1 MREELSFQE
10 TIQDAL
16 GEREFRKPKK
26 LKAFSYSRQKLG
38 MRAERRKRVKN
49 VLLFLEVK
57 FNASVFVFVCVCVC
71 VCFCGVGRSIF
82 LQIVFLS
89 VGWNPSYRLL
99 LHYSLGKGKGK
110 TSTKT
115 NIAPWSQVESLPL
128 RERSSRPGASF
139 PRQSLAYSI
148 VSLPALPS
156 LFLKLLTN

>member
-1 MREELSFQE
+1 MSFQE

-57 FNASVFVFVCVCVC
+57 FNASVFVFVCVC

>member
-1 MREELSFQE
+1 MFC
-10 TIQDAL
+10 
-16 GEREFRKPKK
+16 
-26 LKAFSYSRQKLG
+26 FSQKSNSMLQF
-38 MRAERRKRVKN
+38 
-49 VLLFLEVK
+49 LFL
-57 FNASVFVFVCVCVC
+57 CVC

-148 VSLPALPS
+148 VSLPTLPS
-156 LFLKLLTN
+156 LFLKLLTNQSDPSKLLTRATSFTPRSDTSKHQSN

>member
-1 MREELSFQE
+1 MTFQE

-49 VLLFLEVK
+49 ALLFLEVK
-57 FNASVFVFVCVCVC
+57 FNASVFFF
-71 VCFCGVGRSIF
+71 FCGVGRSIF

-115 NIAPWSQVESLPL
+115 NIAPWSQVECLPL
-128 RERSSRPGASF
+128 RERSSRPGGSF

-148 VSLPALPS
+148 ASLPALPS